1 MSLLKKILLA
11 VLVVF
16 ILIQFIQPSRNKSGQ
31 MLPTDITKVFTVPQN
46 VQGVLKTSCYDCHS
60 NDTHYPWYSFIQ
72 PGAWWMASHIKNGKS
87 NLNFSEFGG
96 YSKRKQQN
104 KLRSIAKSIEDET
117 MPIGAYTI
125 MHGDAKLSKD
135 KKGLIVDWVNRTRDS
150 LSKTN

>member
-1 MSLLKKILLA
+1 MSVLKKTLLA
-11 VLVVF
+11 VLIVF
-16 ILIQFIQPSRNKSGQ
+16 IIIQFIQPTRNKIGQ
-31 MLPTDITKVFTVPQN
+31 MSPTDITKIFTVPQN

-72 PGAWWMASHIKNGKS
+72 PGAWWMARHIDVGKK
-87 NLNFSEFGG
+87 NLNFSEFGS
-96 YSKRKQQN
+96 YSKRKKQN

-135 KKGLIVDWVNRTRDS
+135 KNALIVDWINRTRDS